1 MDGGGLTLGPVG
13 GGTGTAPPSSAA
25 DAAVVVVDAAAVVV
39 VVVRCEGTEVVA
51 LAPGRLGEL
60 EQADA
65 ASASVA
71 NTGSTISPTRGR
83 MGVTRQQAIVSASA
97 TNIGNKDVFEGC
109 GMPVQSTVRPATEGD
124 VAQVARL
131 HIEAIHEGFLSS
143 LGTAFLRRLY
153 ARLCRSRHGFLLVA
167 DGTSVGDDGV
177 VGFVAGSTSLRDFYR
192 EFVWRDG
199 LAASLSSAPTLARSL
214 RRVLETLRYGTGSD
228 SPAESDNEAELLAI
242 GVSQSARRLGTGGA
256 LARAFLETS
265 ARNAATTAR
274 VVVGS
279 ENAAAIALYEAC
291 GFRVAQELE
300 LHAGVRSL
308 VMRTDVPAPTR

>member
-1 MDGGGLTLGPVG
+1 
-13 GGTGTAPPSSAA
+13 
-25 DAAVVVVDAAAVVV
+25 VVVVEGAAVVV
-39 VVVRCEGTEVVA
+39 VVVRSGTEVVP
-51 LAPGRLGEL
+51 LAAGSLGEL

-65 ASASVA
+65 TSASAI
-71 NTGSTISPTRGR
+71 NTGSTISPARGR

-97 TNIGNKDVFEGC
+97 TNIGNNVFEGC
-109 GMPVQSTVRPATEGD
+109 GIPVQSTVRPATEGD

-167 DGTSVGDDGV
+167 DGTSVGDADRV

-199 LAASLSSAPTLARSL
+199 LAASLSSAPKLARSL
-214 RRVLETLRYGTGSD
+214 PRVLETLRYGTGSD
-228 SPAESDNEAELLAI
+228 SPAERHKEAELLAI
-242 GVSQSARRLGTGGA
+242 GVSQSARRHGTGGA

-265 ARNAATTAR
+265 GRAAATTAR

-279 ENAAAIALYEAC
+279 ENAAAIALYQAC

-308 VMRTDVPAPTR
+308 VMRTDLPAPTR